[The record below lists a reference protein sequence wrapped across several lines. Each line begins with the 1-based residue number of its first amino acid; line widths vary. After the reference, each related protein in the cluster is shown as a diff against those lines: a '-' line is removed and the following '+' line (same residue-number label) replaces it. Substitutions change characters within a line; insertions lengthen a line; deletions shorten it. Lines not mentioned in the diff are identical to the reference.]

1 MHTIVLHPT
10 TTAQRQLM
18 MLQVQVR
25 NKLMVQ
31 EHKKLMLRPVMSAV
45 MQEEQLVIRYLSSR

>member
-1 MHTIVLHPT
+1 
-10 TTAQRQLM
+10 M